1 MTDYFIQHTSR
12 SVEEGTSYFGPFD
25 SDDAHDYA
33 TDAYARLLM
42 SEGGGSVEVVSLS
55 REELER
61 YWVNPPSYWREQLL
75 EALDFDEGVDTL
87 NHLTVER
94 GS

>member
-33 TDAYARLLM
+33 TDAYARLL
-42 SEGGGSVEVVSLS
+42 SETGSVEVVSLS
-55 REELER
+55 KEELEQ

-75 EALDFDEGVDTL
+75 EALDFDEDVDTL

-94 GS
+94 GDR